1 MAAFP
6 HRIISAVAK
15 RITASLEFRCG
26 DTCFIASI
34 VAKPTDRSISSAHN
48 AVAALSYAPIH
59 RWYQMLW
66 GRAELILRQPES
78 SDGAAPC
85 NRSTPLIL
93 PSTWLL
99 SSVHQPGSSP
109 PASLGPRSHICI
121 GSRAVIRPPC
131 SLSSR
136 RCAPVLLAAST
147 PRLVL
152 CAVLRQD
159 VMGSGCPVC

>member
-1 MAAFP
+1 SDNVQGVRRSLHQGAPGRLAQWQA
-6 HRIISAVAK
+6 HRK
-15 RITASLEFRCG
+15 L
-26 DTCFIASI
+26 
-34 VAKPTDRSISSAHN
+34 
-48 AVAALSYAPIH
+48 APGTSVEV
-59 RWYQMLW
+59 WFQMLW

-136 RCAPVLLAAST
+136 RCAPVLLAGST

-159 VMGSGCPVC
+159 VMGSGCTVC